1 MSNIISFINPF
12 SEDFILKDFFEGFG
26 NLLDWLNPFSE
37 SFFVYKLIELLGNLL
52 EWLFVP
58 DDNYFN
64 NNIDNLKSSLGE
76 KIPYE
81 DYIDMFGDIE
91 NVEGGN
97 TSNINLNGYIVAGKQ
112 FGLNNFIN
120 FSWILQYK
128 ETWYSWAR
136 GIVFILLIIYNIN
149 QIMKLFRGYSVG
161 DGNSRI
167 NESSGGGEK

>member
-1 MSNIISFINPF
+1 M
-12 SEDFILKDFFEGFG
+12 
-26 NLLDWLNPFSE
+26 LDWLNPFSE
-37 SFFVYKLIELLGNLL
+37 NFFVYKLISLLGDLL
-52 EWLFVP
+52 QWLFVP
-58 DDNYFN
+58 DDNYFS
-64 NNIDNLKSSLGE
+64 NNIDSLKSSLSE

-97 TSNINLNGYIVAGKQ
+97 TSNINLNGYTVAGKQ

-161 DGNSRI
+161 EGSSRV
-167 NESSGGGEK
+167 NESVGGGEK